1 MRGIRWIGPLNR
13 SAFGEVYS
21 ALDTDRYMH
30 VAIKKVKTIDAPLS
44 LENEVRMLQSCD
56 MPFIVR
62 YFGIEKMDAEIWVC
76 YDGKADCVDR
86 DGVLPLWIDWILF
99 EKRKPVYGG

>member
-1 MRGIRWIGPLNR
+1 
-13 SAFGEVYS
+13 
-21 ALDTDRYMH
+21 MH

-44 LENEVRMLQSCD
+44 LENEVKMLQSCD

-86 DGVLPLWIDWILF
+86 DGVLPLWLCCIVYAQ
-99 EKRKPVYGG
+99 RKPIN